1 MRKNFCHD
9 AANRFGR
16 IHIKRDHVTGPVFDE
31 DLHFMY
37 YERQTTT
44 IFSLEDFKCDVSVR
58 VVTFWFSATR

>member
-1 MRKNFCHD
+1 
-9 AANRFGR
+9 
-16 IHIKRDHVTGPVFDE
+16 VTGPVFDE